1 METLA
6 SVYQAAGEGLLK
18 PIKVFLLFNKISGAF
33 YGWAGWHEP
42 HGFDERMFSIAVQ
55 EEFNAST
62 QTVVGL
68 YPAYQVVEIADQP
81 QQVGEAYVD
90 RMTSEEILAKYS
102 LESQVN
108 NIAMAVLSLAAA
120 LGKTEL
126 PALVTLTDQ
135 VDHIQE
141 ILQVGNLRKDGY
153 SSDDSFEFVTNQGFA
168 EKEALIY
175 EGGLGEL
182 VGPRQVSALRR

>member
-18 PIKVFLLFNKISGAF
+18 PIKVFLLFNKSSGAF

-120 LGKTEL
+120 LGKTDL

>member
-18 PIKVFLLFNKISGAF
+18 PLKVFLLFNKNSGAF

-42 HGFDERMFSIAVQ
+42 HGFDERLFSIAVQ
-55 EEFNAST
+55 EDFNAST
-62 QTVVGL
+62 QKVIGI
-68 YPAYQVVEIADQP
+68 YPEYQVVEIADQP
-81 QQVGEAYVD
+81 QEVGEAYVD

-108 NIAMAVLSLAAA
+108 NIAMAVLSLAQH
-120 LGKTEL
+120 LGAVEL

-141 ILQVGNLRKDGY
+141 ILQVGNLRKEGY
-153 SSDDSFEFVTNQGFA
+153 SSDDSFEFVTNQGVS

>member
-1 METLA
+1 MESLA

-18 PIKVFLLFNKISGAF
+18 PIKVFLLFNKSSGAF

-55 EEFNAST
+55 EEYNAST
-62 QTVVGL
+62 QTVIGL

-90 RMTSEEILAKYS
+90 RMTSTEILAKYS

-141 ILQVGNLRKDGY
+141 ILQVGNLRKEGY

>member
-1 METLA
+1 MESLA

-18 PIKVFLLFNKISGAF
+18 PIKVYLLFNKNSGAF

-42 HGFDERMFSIAVQ
+42 HGFDTRLFDIAVQ

-62 QTVVGL
+62 QTVIGI
-68 YPAYQVVEIADQP
+68 YPGYQVVEIADQP

-141 ILQVGNLRKDGY
+141 ILQVGNLRKEGY
-153 SSDDSFEFVTNQGFA
+153 SSDDSFEFVTNQDFA

-175 EGGLGEL
+175 EGGLGEI